1 MWNSSFGDVEKE
13 QSESEDHGT
22 DVLGH
27 NVQEIG
33 IGEYNVG
40 YGSLSWKISLHLK
53 TGVRS
58 SILFELP
65 NLFTHFN

>member
-1 MWNSSFGDVEKE
+1 MN
-13 QSESEDHGT
+13 QLSEDHGT

-40 YGSLSWKISLHLK
+40 YNGSLSWKISLHLK
-53 TGVRS
+53 TGVRT
-58 SILFELP
+58 ILFDLP